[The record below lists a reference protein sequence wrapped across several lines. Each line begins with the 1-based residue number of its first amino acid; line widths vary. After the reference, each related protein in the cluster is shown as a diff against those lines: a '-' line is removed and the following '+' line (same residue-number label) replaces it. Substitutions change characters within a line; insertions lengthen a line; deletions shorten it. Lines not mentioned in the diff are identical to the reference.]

1 MRTQPTPVNPVN
13 PVTRASIISG
23 SRDHRPYERIDA
35 VDPQFRFD
43 PVLRAR
49 TGKVLLH
56 SIVVVGALIFAA
68 PLIWM
73 LVTSFKTDGQLFDSS
88 PTFIPTPFTTDAYT
102 RPFGDLPFDRFYF
115 NTVVIT
121 LLNIVGL
128 LFSATLAGFAF
139 ARMRFPGRNVLFIVV
154 LATMMLPEQVT
165 IIPIYVGW
173 TRLGQNLTDLFGT
186 QISFFNTPIP
196 LTLPA
201 FFAGN
206 YAGAFAIFLIRQYMM
221 TIPLDYDDAARIDGA
236 GWVQIFWRIV
246 LPQAGPAL
254 GVVAIYAF
262 TWNWNDYLGPLIYL
276 NRTEAFTLARGLALL
291 NSRFTTDYQGI
302 MAQTVLSLI
311 PVLLIFFFTQRSYIQ
326 GAVVS
331 GVK

>member
-1 MRTQPTPVNPVN
+1 MSPSSTP
-13 PVTRASIISG
+13 ADSIAHATMVG
-23 SRDHRPYERIDA
+23 EANRGRPYRNIDA
-35 VDPQFRFD
+35 VTPEFRFD
-43 PVLRAR
+43 PVLKARA
-49 TGKVLLH
+49 GKVLLH
-56 SIVVVGALIFAA
+56 TVVILGALVFAA
-68 PLIWM
+68 PLLWM
-73 LVTSFKTDGQLFDSS
+73 LTTSFKTDGQLFDSP
-88 PTFIPTPFTTDAYT
+88 PTILPNPATLNGYIEPFQNL
-102 RPFGDLPFDRFYF
+102 PFGRFYF
-115 NTVVIT
+115 NTAMIT
-121 LLNIVGL
+121 ILNILGL
-128 LFSATLAGFAF
+128 LISATLAGFAF
-139 ARMRFPGRNVLFIVV
+139 ARMRFPGRNALFVVV

-173 TRLGQNLTDLFGT
+173 TRLGQFLTDHLGT

-206 YAGAFAIFLIRQYMM
+206 YAGAFAIFLVRQYMM

-236 GWVQIFWRIV
+236 GWFQIFWRIV

-276 NRTEAFTLARGLALL
+276 NQTNAFTLARGLALL

-311 PVLLIFFFTQRSYIQ
+311 PVLIIFFFTQRSYIQ
-326 GAVVS
+326 GTVVS

>member
-1 MRTQPTPVNPVN
+1 MSSRTEITDHVAGATLVAGKVPV
-13 PVTRASIISG
+13 
-23 SRDHRPYERIDA
+23 RPYADIDA
-35 VDPQFRFD
+35 ASPQFRLD
-43 PVLRAR
+43 PVLKGRAS
-49 TGKVLLH
+49 KVLLH
-56 SIVVVGALIFAA
+56 AVVILGALVFAA

-73 LVTSFKTDGQLFDSS
+73 LATSFKTDGQLFTS
-88 PTFIPTPFTTDAYT
+88 PPTLLPNPVSLDGYTHPF
-102 RPFGDLPFDRFYF
+102 RDLPFGRFYF
-115 NTVVIT
+115 NTAVIT
-121 LLNIVGL
+121 VLNIIGL

-139 ARMRFPGRNVLFIVV
+139 ARMRFPGRSGLFVVV

-173 TRLGQNLTDLFGT
+173 TRLGEFASDLFGT
-186 QISFFNTPIP
+186 QISFFNSPIP
-196 LTLPA
+196 LALPA

-206 YAGAFAIFLIRQYMM
+206 YAGAFAIFLVRQYMM

-236 GWVQIFWRIV
+236 GWFQIFWRIV
-246 LPQAGPAL
+246 LPQSGPAL
-254 GVVAIYAF
+254 GVISIYAF

-276 NRTEAFTLARGLALL
+276 NQTSAFTLARGLALL
-291 NSRFTTDYQGI
+291 NSRFTTDFQGI

-326 GAVVS
+326 GTVVS

>member
-1 MRTQPTPVNPVN
+1 MSSQPAPVNPIVQ
-13 PVTRASIISG
+13 ASMVSAAKT
-23 SRDHRPYERIDA
+23 HRPYGNVDA
-35 VDPQFRFD
+35 VKPEFRFD
-43 PVLRAR
+43 PVLKAR
-49 TGKVLLH
+49 SGKVLLH
-56 SIVVVGALIFAA
+56 IVVVLGALIFAA

-73 LVTSFKTDGQLFDSS
+73 LATSFKTDGQVFA
-88 PTFIPTPFTTDAYT
+88 PTLIPNPVSLDGYTEPF
-102 RPFGDLPFDRFYF
+102 RNLPFERFYF

-121 LLNIVGL
+121 VLNIVGL

-139 ARMRFPGRNVLFIVV
+139 ARMRFPGRNVLFVVV

-173 TRLGQNLTDLFGT
+173 TRLGQNLTDLLGT

-236 GWVQIFWRIV
+236 GWFQIFWRIV
-246 LPQAGPAL
+246 LPQAGPAI

-276 NRTEAFTLARGLALL
+276 NQTDAFTLARGLALL

-311 PVLLIFFFTQRSYIQ
+311 PVLIIFFYTQRSYIQ
-326 GAVVS
+326 GTVVS

>member
-1 MRTQPTPVNPVN
+1 MSSQPTPVDSIV
-13 PVTRASIISG
+13 RASMISG
-23 SRDHRPYERIDA
+23 AKAHRPYGNIDA
-35 VDPQFRFD
+35 VKPEFRFD
-43 PVLRAR
+43 PVLKAR
-49 TGKVLLH
+49 SGKVLLH
-56 SIVVVGALIFAA
+56 AIVILGALIFAA

-73 LVTSFKTDGQLFDSS
+73 LVTSFKTDGQVFTS
-88 PTFIPTPFTTDAYT
+88 PPTIIPNPVTFTGYTEPFSN
-102 RPFGDLPFDRFYF
+102 LPFERFYF

-121 LLNIVGL
+121 VLNIVGL

-139 ARMRFPGRNVLFIVV
+139 ARMRFPGRNVLFVVV

-173 TRLGQNLTDLFGT
+173 TRLGQNLTDLLGT

-236 GWVQIFWRIV
+236 GWFQIFWRIV
-246 LPQAGPAL
+246 LPQAGPAI

-276 NRTEAFTLARGLALL
+276 NQTDAFTLARGLALL

-311 PVLLIFFFTQRSYIQ
+311 PVLIIFFYTQRSYIQ
-326 GAVVS
+326 GTVVS

>member
-1 MRTQPTPVNPVN
+1 MSSQPTPINPVSR
-13 PVTRASIISG
+13 VSIVSG
-23 SRDHRPYERIDA
+23 TSAQRPYRNVEA
-35 VDPQFRFD
+35 VTPDFRFD
-43 PVLRAR
+43 PVLKARA
-49 TGKVLLH
+49 GKVLLH
-56 SIVVVGALIFAA
+56 AVVVFGALIFAA
-68 PLIWM
+68 PLLWM
-73 LVTSFKTDGQLFDSS
+73 LVTSFKTDGQLFDSP
-88 PTFIPTPFTTDAYT
+88 PTILPNPVSFDGYREPFQNL
-102 RPFGDLPFDRFYF
+102 PFGRFYV
-115 NTVVIT
+115 NTIVIT
-121 LLNIVGL
+121 VLNIIGL

-139 ARMRFPGRNVLFIVV
+139 ARMRFPGRNVLFVVV

-173 TRLGQNLTDLFGT
+173 TRLGTFLTDLFGT
-186 QISFFNTPIP
+186 QISFFNTPVP

-206 YAGAFAIFLIRQYMM
+206 YAGAFAIFLVRQYMM

-236 GWVQIFWRIV
+236 GWFQIFWRIV

-276 NRTEAFTLARGLALL
+276 NQTDAFTLARGLALL

-311 PVLLIFFFTQRSYIQ
+311 PVLLLFFYTQRSYIQ
-326 GAVVS
+326 GTVVS

>member
-1 MRTQPTPVNPVN
+1 MTTQPTPIDR
-13 PVTRASIISG
+13 VTRATLISDATG
-23 SRDHRPYERIDA
+23 SRPYRDVHA
-35 VDPQFRFD
+35 VNPEFRFD
-43 PVLRAR
+43 PVMKARA
-49 TGKVLLH
+49 GKVLLH
-56 SIVVVGALIFAA
+56 VVVVLGALVFAA

-73 LVTSFKTDGQLFDSS
+73 LSTSFKTQGDLFATPPQL
-88 PTFIPTPFTTDAYT
+88 IPTPPVLDGYT
-102 RPFGDLPFDRFYF
+102 RPFDDLPFGRFYL

-139 ARMRFPGRNVLFIVV
+139 ARMRFPGRNALFVVV

-165 IIPIYVGW
+165 IIPVYVGW
-173 TRLGQNLTDLFGT
+173 TRLGEFCSDLFNT

-196 LTLPA
+196 LSLGA

-206 YAGAFAIFLIRQYMM
+206 YAGAFAIFLVRQYMM

-236 GWVQIFWRIV
+236 GWFQIFFRIV
-246 LPQAGPAL
+246 LPQAAPAL

-276 NRTEAFTLARGLALL
+276 NQTEAFTVARGLALL
-291 NSRFTTDYQGI
+291 SSRFTTDFQGI
-302 MAQTVLSLI
+302 MAQTVLSLV
-311 PVLLIFFFTQRSYIQ
+311 PVLVVFFLTQRSFIQ
-326 GAVVS
+326 GTVVS
-331 GVK
+331 GLK